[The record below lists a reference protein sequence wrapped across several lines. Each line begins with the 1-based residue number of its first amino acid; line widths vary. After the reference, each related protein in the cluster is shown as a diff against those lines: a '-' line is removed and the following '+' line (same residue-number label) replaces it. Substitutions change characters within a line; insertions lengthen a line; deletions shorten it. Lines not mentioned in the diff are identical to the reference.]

1 MMNKRPAVAGRREK
15 KTFGGIT
22 MDLVLKIAA
31 LGIIVGIAV
40 QVLNKTGRE
49 DIAMLAG
56 IAGLVAVGLM
66 IIKLVAEMFTQIQA
80 LFTSYS

>member
-1 MMNKRPAVAGRREK
+1 
-15 KTFGGIT
+15 

-31 LGIIVGIAV
+31 LGIIVGVAV

-66 IIKLVAEMFTQIQA
+66 VLKLVAEMFTQIQA
-80 LFTSYS
+80 LFTVYS

>member
-1 MMNKRPAVAGRREK
+1 
-15 KTFGGIT
+15 

>member
-1 MMNKRPAVAGRREK
+1 
-15 KTFGGIT
+15 

-66 IIKLVAEMFTQIQA
+66 VLKLVAEMFTQIQA
-80 LFTSYS
+80 LFTMYN